1 MVKSIIKELEF
12 FLILFQEEQ
21 ESSLFLLNFLNYS
34 LETKYVTTFV
44 FYTLQGIT
52 YDLCANH
59 TERDSVSSVS
69 QIKKY
74 VRTCNNRIIIGGED
88 EEFCDPEARD
98 ELLRK
103 KTEILEKKFQI
114 YCLQYLS
121 KQKWLG
127 VELLVLRK
135 TDFRSLG
142 HGPG

>member
-1 MVKSIIKELEF
+1 MKLTSTYA
-12 FLILFQEEQ
+12 LISHPVDHKDLWTKRC
-21 ESSLFLLNFLNYS
+21 LIW
-34 LETKYVTTFV
+34 ETGEPY
-44 FYTLQGIT
+44 I
-52 YDLCANH
+52 
-59 TERDSVSSVS
+59 
-69 QIKKY
+69 Y

-103 KTEILEKKFQI
+103 KQRYLRRKSII

-135 TDFRSLG
+135 TDFRSSG
-142 HGPG
+142 HGPGCNTYF